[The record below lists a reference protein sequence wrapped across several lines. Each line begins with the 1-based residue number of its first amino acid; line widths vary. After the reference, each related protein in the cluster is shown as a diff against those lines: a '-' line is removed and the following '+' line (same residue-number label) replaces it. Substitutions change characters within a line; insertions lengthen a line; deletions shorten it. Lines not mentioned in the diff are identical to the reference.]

1 MTRRIL
7 LSALCFCCAWLCI
20 AGVAT
25 TKPQRARPAWTA
37 RSWVLLAPRP
47 GGLVEARVWFSDDA
61 QRFEWSALRTGRN
74 LPDGPQWRTGASKTE
89 REAKAAADAAVEELC
104 SE

>member
-1 MTRRIL
+1 MMGRIML
-7 LSALCFCCAWLCI
+7 PSLCFGFLLLMAI
-20 AGVAT
+20 GPVPDDAQHV
-25 TKPQRARPAWTA
+25 RPAWTA

-104 SE
+104 K